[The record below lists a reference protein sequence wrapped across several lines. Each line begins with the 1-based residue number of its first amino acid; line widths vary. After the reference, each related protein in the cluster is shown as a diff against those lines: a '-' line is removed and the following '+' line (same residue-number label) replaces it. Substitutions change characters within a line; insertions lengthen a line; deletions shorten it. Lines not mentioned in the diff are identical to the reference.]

1 MEIKKVAIDDLNAQ
15 LRVKIEAA
23 DYSPK
28 VEEVLANY
36 RRTAN
41 IPGFRKGKVPA
52 GMIRKMYGKG
62 VLVEEVNKL
71 MQQQVFDYLNEQ
83 EMRIL
88 GNPIPTEEEL
98 DIDWTE
104 GNDFEFS
111 FEVGLSPDFEVKI
124 SAKNKLPWYKIV
136 ADDATIDRYCDD
148 LARRYGKMTNVDK
161 SEAED
166 TLYGKFEALDAEGN
180 LLQEGHSN
188 EATLMISA
196 VKDKK
201 LQKGFIGV
209 GPDAI
214 IDFDVMKAFDNNTTE
229 ISSMLNMPKEELSD
243 ENKMWRF
250 SVIRVNRME
259 PAELNQELFD
269 KIFGEGIVESME
281 AFRAK
286 VGEDIEKMY
295 AQESERKFLNDA
307 TEYILDKTKFDLPD
321 AFLKRWLKTV
331 SENPLTDDQIEAE
344 YAQYQLSTKW
354 QMIENK
360 IAEDNKMEITREEM
374 MDFAGGAVRQ
384 QMLQYGIPEPD
395 EEMVK
400 STVERVLQNEDEAKR
415 ISEEIFSRKLL
426 QHFKET
432 FKLDEKEV
440 TYDEFVKK
448 ATK

>member
-15 LRVKIEAA
+15 LQIKIEAT
-23 DYSPK
+23 DYTTK

-41 IPGFRKGKVPA
+41 VPGFRKGKVPA
-52 GMIRKMYGKG
+52 GMIKKMYGKG

-71 MQQQVFDYLNEQ
+71 MQQHIFEYLNEQ

-88 GNPIPTEEEL
+88 GNPIPTDDETE
-98 DIDWTE
+98 IDWTD

-111 FEVGLSPDFEVKI
+111 FEIGLSPDFKVEI

-148 LARRYGKMTNVDK
+148 LARRYGKMINVDN

-166 TLYGKFEALDAEGN
+166 TLYGKFEALDADGN
-180 LLQEGHSN
+180 LLEDGHAN
-188 EATLMISA
+188 EATLMVSA

-214 IDFDVMKAFDNNTTE
+214 IDFDVMTAFDNNTTE
-229 ISSMLNMPKEELSD
+229 ISSMLNVPKEDLSE

-250 SVIRVNRME
+250 TVIRVNRME

-269 KIFGEGIVESME
+269 KIFGEGAVEGLD
-281 AFRAK
+281 AFRVK

-295 AQESERKFLNDA
+295 EQESERKFLNDA

-331 SENPLTDDQIEAE
+331 SENPLTDEQIEAE

-354 QMIENK
+354 QMIENR
-360 IAEDNKMEITREEM
+360 IAEDNQMEITREEL
-374 MDFAGGAVRQ
+374 MDFAGNAVRQ

-400 STVERVLQNEDEAKR
+400 STVERVLQNEDESKR
-415 ISEEIFSRKLL
+415 ISEEIFARKLL
-426 QHFKET
+426 QHFKDT
-432 FKLDEKEV
+432 FKLEEEKV